1 MQFKTSYFV
10 GYTASPLVHRKWKRC
25 QQYSGELMKRSVLLA
40 MSLLIAVVV
49 ISQSNSHQSLA
60 AVEEAPYYDQQSG
73 ISACTYTNGSF
84 TTLPCFTSDQ
94 TTTDSHSMYL
104 GQCTGALTNFCYTAK
119 MDGQEVP
126 SGLRFVVSVGAYK
139 THTSSEG
146 IAGYEAYVNAFYV
159 APNDVLKNDYFG
171 SSDRPS
177 DQQTGGG
184 KIDLTPVVSA
194 SNVISLV
201 VKYKTVGLPQYSVV
215 VADEGNMTFAL
226 NGQDLTMTLEGKPAR
241 VAVDSAAQHISGP
254 NNPPADLTGKCGIP
268 SMQAVV
274 CDVDTAAADGLSFY
288 ARSKSFT
295 FPPASESAAPV
306 WVSTN
311 ATYFHF
317 PKIEFTGKTPL
328 ISVRT
333 AAPHFLKDGVT
344 VNTGNFAAFMP
355 NSLLK
360 QWGIEKT
367 ESALKAALAASVT
380 KGSEE
385 NEVAADFI
393 ITADGVKVKF
403 PKISYSAPVVRVK
416 QKPQVEVTTTTA
428 APAPAVTVPN
438 TAAPVVVSTKSVK
451 RGKSVSLTSLLKPI
465 GTGKETWSSSGGC
478 TIKGK
483 NLIAPNKA
491 ANCKVTLKQAKS
503 GKTKASSRSITVKVV

>member
-1 MQFKTSYFV
+1 
-10 GYTASPLVHRKWKRC
+10 
-25 QQYSGELMKRSVLLA
+25 MKKSVLLA

-49 ISQSNSHQSLA
+49 ISQSHSHQSLA
-60 AVEEAPYYDQQSG
+60 AVEETPYYDQQSG

-84 TTLPCFTSDQ
+84 ATLPCFSSDLSN
-94 TTTDSHSMYL
+94 TDAHLMYL
-104 GQCTGALTNFCYTAK
+104 GQCTSSLTNFCYTAK
-119 MDGQEVP
+119 VDGAAAP
-126 SGLRFVVSVGAYK
+126 GTLRFNVSVSAYK
-139 THTSSEG
+139 THTPTERD
-146 IAGYEAYVNAFYV
+146 AGYEAYVTAYYV
-159 APNDVLKNDYFG
+159 APGDRFGGEASFG
-171 SSDRPS
+171 SSDRPA
-177 DQQTGGG
+177 DQKDAGAGG
-184 KIDLTPVVSA
+184 KIDLSPVVSA
-194 SNVISLV
+194 SSVISLV
-201 VKYKTVGLPQYSVV
+201 VKYKTVGLPQNSVV

-226 NGQDLTMTLEGKPAR
+226 NGQDLTLTVEGKPAR
-241 VAVDSAAQHISGP
+241 VAVDSDAQHIPGP
-254 NNPPADLTGKCGIP
+254 FTAPADLTGKCGIP
-268 SMQAVV
+268 SMKAVV
-274 CDVDTAAADGLSFY
+274 CDVETAAADGLSFY

-295 FPPASESAAPV
+295 FPPGSESAAPV

-317 PKIEFTGKTPL
+317 PKIEFTGKMPS

-367 ESALKAALAASVT
+367 EAALKAALAASVT

-385 NEVAADFI
+385 IEVTADFL
-393 ITADGVKVKF
+393 ITDEGVKIKF

-416 QKPQVEVTTTTA
+416 QKPQAEVTTTTTTA
-428 APAPAVTVPN
+428 APALAVTVPN
-438 TAAPVVVSTKSVK
+438 AAAPVVVSPKSVK

-465 GTGKETWSSSGGC
+465 GTGKQTWSSSGGC

-483 NLIAPNKA
+483 
-491 ANCKVTLKQAKS
+491 KS
-503 GKTKASSRSITVKVV
+503 GSTR

>member
-1 MQFKTSYFV
+1 
-10 GYTASPLVHRKWKRC
+10 
-25 QQYSGELMKRSVLLA
+25 MKRSVLLA
-40 MSLLIAVVV
+40 MSLLMAVVV
-49 ISQSNSHQSLA
+49 ISQSNSRQSLA
-60 AVEEAPYYDQQSG
+60 AAEEAPYYNQQPG
-73 ISACTYTNGSF
+73 ISACTYTNGAF
-84 TTLPCFTSDQ
+84 TTLPCFT
-94 TTTDSHSMYL
+94 TDENTADSYSMRL
-104 GQCTGALTNFCYTAK
+104 GPCTSSLTNFCYTAK
-119 MDGQEVP
+119 MDGADVP
-126 SGLRFVVSVGAYK
+126 SGLRFMVTVGAYK
-139 THTSSEG
+139 THTSSVG

-159 APNDVLKNDYFG
+159 APGDVLKTEYFG

-177 DQQTGGG
+177 DQQAGGG
-184 KIDLTPVVSA
+184 KIDLSPVVSA
-194 SNVISLV
+194 SSVISLV

-226 NGQDLTMTLEGKPAR
+226 TGQDLTMTVEGKPAR

-254 NNPPADLTGKCGIP
+254 DNPPADLTGKCGIP
-268 SMQAVV
+268 SMKAVV

-288 ARSKSFT
+288 ARSKSFI

-317 PKIEFTGKTPL
+317 PSVEVQGDTKM
-328 ISVRT
+328 ISVKT

-367 ESALKAALAASVT
+367 DAALKAALAASVT
-380 KGSEE
+380 KGSVE
-385 NEVAADFI
+385 NEVTADFV

-403 PKISYSAPVVRVK
+403 PKISYSAPVVQVK
-416 QKPQVEVTTTTA
+416 QKPAVAVTTTTA
-428 APAPAVTVPN
+428 APATTVVETTVVTVPS
-438 TAAPVVVSTKSVK
+438 TVAPVVVITKSVK

-465 GTGKETWSSSGGC
+465 GNGKQTWSSSGGC

-483 NLIAPNKA
+483 TLVAPKKA
-491 ANCKVTLKQAKS
+491 ARCKVTLKQAKS
-503 GKTKASSRSITVKVV
+503 GKTKASSRSITVKVI

>member
-1 MQFKTSYFV
+1 
-10 GYTASPLVHRKWKRC
+10 
-25 QQYSGELMKRSVLLA
+25 MKRSIFLV
-40 MSLLIAVVV
+40 MSLVLAIVV
-49 ISQSNSHQSLA
+49 IGQSSSRQSLA
-60 AVEEAPYYDQQSG
+60 AAEEAPYYNQQPG
-73 ISACTYTNGSF
+73 ISACTYTPAGAF
-84 TTLPCFTSDQ
+84 ATLPCFT
-94 TTTDSHSMYL
+94 TDENTADSYSMRL
-104 GQCTGALTNFCYTAK
+104 GQCTSTLTNFCYTAK
-119 MDGQEVP
+119 MDGADVP
-126 SGLRFVVSVGAYK
+126 SGLRFMVTVGAYK
-139 THTSSEG
+139 THTSSVG

-159 APNDVLKNDYFG
+159 APTDVLKTEYFG

-177 DQQTGGG
+177 DQQAGGG
-184 KIDLTPVVSA
+184 KIDLSPVVSA

-201 VKYKTVGLPQYSVV
+201 IKYKTVGLPQYSVV

-226 NGQDLTMTLEGKPAR
+226 AGQDLTLTVEGKPAR
-241 VAVDSAAQHISGP
+241 VAVDSAAQHIPGP
-254 NNPPADLTGKCGIP
+254 DNPPADLTGKCGIP
-268 SMQAVV
+268 SMKAVV

-288 ARSKSFT
+288 ARSKSFI

-317 PKIEFTGKTPL
+317 PSVEIQGDTKL
-328 ISVRT
+328 ISVKT

-367 ESALKAALAASVT
+367 DAALKAALAASVT
-380 KGSEE
+380 KGTVE
-385 NEVAADFI
+385 NEVTADFI

-403 PKISYSAPVVRVK
+403 PKISYSAPVVQVK
-416 QKPQVEVTTTTA
+416 QKPAVAVAVTTTTA
-428 APAPAVTVPN
+428 APATTVVETTVVTVPN
-438 TAAPVVVSTKSVK
+438 TAALAVVTTKSVK

-465 GTGKETWSSSGGC
+465 GTGKQTWSSSGGC

-483 NLIAPNKA
+483 TLVAPKKA
-491 ANCKVTLKQAKS
+491 ARCKVTLKQAKS
-503 GKTKASSRSITVKVV
+503 GKTKASSRSITVKVI

>member
-1 MQFKTSYFV
+1 
-10 GYTASPLVHRKWKRC
+10 
-25 QQYSGELMKRSVLLA
+25 MKRSIFLV
-40 MSLLIAVVV
+40 MSLLLAIVV
-49 ISQSNSHQSLA
+49 ISQSSSRQSLA
-60 AVEEAPYYDQQSG
+60 AAEEAPYYNQQPG
-73 ISACTYTNGSF
+73 ISACTYTPAGAF
-84 TTLPCFTSDQ
+84 ATLPCFT
-94 TTTDSHSMYL
+94 TDENTADSYSMRL
-104 GQCTGALTNFCYTAK
+104 GQCTSTLTNFCYTAK
-119 MDGQEVP
+119 MDGADVP
-126 SGLRFVVSVGAYK
+126 SGLRFMVTVGAYK
-139 THTSSEG
+139 THTSSVG

-159 APNDVLKNDYFG
+159 APTDVLKTEYFG

-177 DQQTGGG
+177 DQQAGGG
-184 KIDLTPVVSA
+184 KIDLSPVVSA

-226 NGQDLTMTLEGKPAR
+226 AGQDLTMTVEGKPAR

-254 NNPPADLTGKCGIP
+254 DNPPADLTGKCGVP
-268 SMQAVV
+268 SMKAVV

-317 PKIEFTGKTPL
+317 PSVEYQGEKGS
-328 ISVRT
+328 ISVKT

-344 VNTGNFAAFMP
+344 VHTGNFAAFMP

-367 ESALKAALAASVT
+367 EAALKAALAASVT
-380 KGSEE
+380 KGTEE
-385 NEVAADFI
+385 NEVTADFI
-393 ITADGVKVKF
+393 ITDDGVKVKF
-403 PKISYSAPVVRVK
+403 PKISYSAPVVQVK
-416 QKPQVEVTTTTA
+416 QKPAVAVTTTTA
-428 APAPAVTVPN
+428 APATTVVETTVVTVPN
-438 TAAPVVVSTKSVK
+438 TAAPAVVTTKSVK

-465 GTGKETWSSSGGC
+465 GTGKQTWSSSGGC

-483 NLIAPNKA
+483 TLVAPKKA
-491 ANCKVTLKQAKS
+491 ARCKVTLKQAKS
-503 GKTKASSRSITVKVV
+503 GKTKATSRSITVKVN

>member
-1 MQFKTSYFV
+1 
-10 GYTASPLVHRKWKRC
+10 
-25 QQYSGELMKRSVLLA
+25 MKRSVLLA
-40 MSLLIAVVV
+40 MCLLVAVVV
-49 ISQSNSHQSLA
+49 FSQSNPHQSLA
-60 AVEEAPYYDQQSG
+60 AVEEAPYYDRQPG
-73 ISACTYTNGSF
+73 IGACTYTNGSF

-94 TTTDSHSMYL
+94 STTDAHSMHL
-104 GQCTGALTNFCYTAK
+104 GQCTDALTNFCYTAK

-126 SGLRFVVSVGAYK
+126 NGLRFMVSVGAYK
-139 THTSSEG
+139 THTSSVG
-146 IAGYEAYVNAFYV
+146 TAGYEAYINAFYV
-159 APNDVLKNDYFG
+159 APNDVLKTDYFG

-194 SNVISLV
+194 SNVISLI
-201 VKYKTVGLPQYSVV
+201 VKYKTVGLPQNSVV

-226 NGQDLTMTLEGKPAR
+226 TGQDLTMTIEGKPAR

-254 NNPPADLTGKCGIP
+254 DNPPADLTGKCGIP
-268 SMQAVV
+268 SMQEVV
-274 CDVDTAAADGLSFY
+274 CDVDAAAADGLSFY

-317 PKIEFTGKTPL
+317 PKIEFQGKTKL

-367 ESALKAALAASVT
+367 EVALKAALAASVT

-385 NEVAADFI
+385 NEVVADFT

-403 PKISYSAPVVRVK
+403 PKISYSAPVAKVK
-416 QKPQVEVTTTTA
+416 QKSEVEATTTTTA
-428 APAPAVTVPN
+428 PATTTSAPAVVT
-438 TAAPVVVSTKSVK
+438 TKSVK
-451 RGKSVSLTSLLKPI
+451 RGKSVLLMSLLKPI
-465 GTGKETWSSSGGC
+465 GTGKQTWSSSGGC

-483 NLIAPNKA
+483 NLVTPKKA
-491 ANCKVTLKQAKS
+491 AKCKVTLKQAKS
-503 GKTKASSRSITVKVV
+503 GKTKASSRSITVEVI

>member
-1 MQFKTSYFV
+1 
-10 GYTASPLVHRKWKRC
+10 
-25 QQYSGELMKRSVLLA
+25 MKRSVLLA

-49 ISQSNSHQSLA
+49 ISQSNSRQSLA
-60 AVEEAPYYDQQSG
+60 AVEEAPYYNQQPG
-73 ISACTYTNGSF
+73 ISACTYTNGAF
-84 TTLPCFTSDQ
+84 ATLPCFTSDQ
-94 TTTDSHSMYL
+94 STTDSHSMHL
-104 GQCTGALTNFCYTAK
+104 GQCTNVLTNFCYTAK
-119 MDGQEVP
+119 MDGAEVP
-126 SGLRFVVSVGAYK
+126 SGLRFMVSVGAYK
-139 THTSSEG
+139 THTSSVG

-159 APNDVLKNDYFG
+159 APGDVLKTDYFG

-177 DQQTGGG
+177 DQQAGGG

-201 VKYKTVGLPQYSVV
+201 VKYKTVGLPQNSVV
-215 VADEGNMTFAL
+215 VADDGNMTFAL
-226 NGQDLTMTLEGKPAR
+226 AGQDLTMTVEGKPAR

-254 NNPPADLTGKCGIP
+254 DNPPADLKGKCGIP
-268 SMQAVV
+268 SMKAVV

-288 ARSKSFT
+288 ARSKSFV

-317 PKIEFTGKTPL
+317 PSVEIQGNTKL
-328 ISVRT
+328 ISVKT

-367 ESALKAALAASVT
+367 EAALKAALAASVT
-380 KGSEE
+380 KESVET
-385 NEVAADFI
+385 VVTADFI

-403 PKISYSAPVVRVK
+403 PKISYSAPVVQVK
-416 QKPQVEVTTTTA
+416 QKPAVEVTTTTA
-428 APAPAVTVPN
+428 APATTTTAPPVVETTVVTVAS
-438 TAAPVVVSTKSVK
+438 TVAPAVVSTKSVK
-451 RGKSVSLTSLLKPI
+451 RGKSVSLVSLLRPI
-465 GTGKETWSSSGGC
+465 GKGKQTWSSSGGC

-483 NLIAPNKA
+483 NLVAPKKTA
-491 ANCKVTLKQAKS
+491 RCKVTLKQAKS
-503 GKTKASSRSITVKVV
+503 GTTKASSRSVTVRVV

>member
-1 MQFKTSYFV
+1 
-10 GYTASPLVHRKWKRC
+10 
-25 QQYSGELMKRSVLLA
+25 MKRSIFLV
-40 MSLLIAVVV
+40 MSLVLAIVV
-49 ISQSNSHQSLA
+49 ISQSSSRQSLA
-60 AVEEAPYYDQQSG
+60 AAEEAPYYNQQPG
-73 ISACTYTNGSF
+73 ISACTYTPAGAF
-84 TTLPCFTSDQ
+84 ATLPCFT
-94 TTTDSHSMYL
+94 TDENTADSYSMRL
-104 GQCTGALTNFCYTAK
+104 GQCTSTLTNFCYTAK
-119 MDGQEVP
+119 MDGADVP
-126 SGLRFVVSVGAYK
+126 SGLRFMVTVGAYK

-159 APNDVLKNDYFG
+159 APGDVLKTEYFG

-177 DQQTGGG
+177 DQQAGGG
-184 KIDLTPVVSA
+184 KIDLSPVVSA
-194 SNVISLV
+194 SSVISLV

-226 NGQDLTMTLEGKPAR
+226 AGQDLTLTVEGKPAR
-241 VAVDSAAQHISGP
+241 VAVDSAAQHIPGP
-254 NNPPADLTGKCGIP
+254 DNPPADLTGKCGIP
-268 SMQAVV
+268 SMKAVV

-288 ARSKSFT
+288 ARSKSFI

-317 PKIEFTGKTPL
+317 PSVEIQGDTKL
-328 ISVRT
+328 ISVKT

-367 ESALKAALAASVT
+367 DAALKAALAASVT
-380 KGSEE
+380 KGTVE
-385 NEVAADFI
+385 NEVTADFI

-403 PKISYSAPVVRVK
+403 PKISYSAPVVQVK
-416 QKPQVEVTTTTA
+416 QKPAVAVAVTTTTA
-428 APAPAVTVPN
+428 APATTVVETTVVTVPN
-438 TAAPVVVSTKSVK
+438 TAAPAVVTTKSVK

-465 GTGKETWSSSGGC
+465 GTGKQTWSSSGGC

-483 NLIAPNKA
+483 TLVAPKKA
-491 ANCKVTLKQAKS
+491 ARCKVTLKQAKS

>member
-1 MQFKTSYFV
+1 
-10 GYTASPLVHRKWKRC
+10 
-25 QQYSGELMKRSVLLA
+25 MKRSVLLA
-40 MSLLIAVVV
+40 MSLLIAAVV

-84 TTLPCFTSDQ
+84 TTLPCFSSDLSN
-94 TTTDSHSMYL
+94 TDAHLMYL
-104 GQCTGALTNFCYTAK
+104 GQCTSSLTNFCYTAK
-119 MDGQEVP
+119 VDGAAAP
-126 SGLRFVVSVGAYK
+126 DTLRFNVSVSAYK
-139 THTSSEG
+139 THTLTERD
-146 IAGYEAYVNAFYV
+146 AGYEAYVTAYYV
-159 APNDVLKNDYFG
+159 APGDRFGGEATFG
-171 SSDRPS
+171 SSDRPA
-177 DQQTGGG
+177 DQKDAGAGG

-194 SNVISLV
+194 SNVISLI

-215 VADEGNMTFAL
+215 VADDGNMTFAL
-226 NGQDLTMTLEGKPAR
+226 AGQDLTMTLEGKPAR

-254 NNPPADLTGKCGIP
+254 FNAPADLTGKCGIP
-268 SMQAVV
+268 SMKAVV
-274 CDVDTAAADGLSFY
+274 CEVDAADADGLSFY

-295 FPPASESAAPV
+295 FPPGSESAAPV

-317 PKIEFTGKTPL
+317 PSIEFQGNVGS
-328 ISVRT
+328 ISVKT

-367 ESALKAALAASVT
+367 EAALKTALAASVT
-380 KGSEE
+380 KGTAEI
-385 NEVAADFI
+385 EVTADFL
-393 ITADGVKVKF
+393 ITADGVKIKF
-403 PKISYSAPVVRVK
+403 PKISYSAPVVKVK
-416 QKPQVEVTTTTA
+416 QKPALQVTTTTTT
-428 APAPAVTVPN
+428 PTTTAVTVPN

-451 RGKSVSLTSLLKPI
+451 RGKSVLLTSLLKLI
-465 GTGKETWSSSGGC
+465 GTGKQTWSSTGGC

-483 NLIAPNKA
+483 NLVAPNKA

-503 GKTKASSRSITVKVV
+503 GKTKASSRSITVKVI

>member
-1 MQFKTSYFV
+1 
-10 GYTASPLVHRKWKRC
+10 
-25 QQYSGELMKRSVLLA
+25 
-40 MSLLIAVVV
+40 
-49 ISQSNSHQSLA
+49 
-60 AVEEAPYYDQQSG
+60 
-73 ISACTYTNGSF
+73 
-84 TTLPCFTSDQ
+84 
-94 TTTDSHSMYL
+94 
-104 GQCTGALTNFCYTAK
+104 

-126 SGLRFVVSVGAYK
+126 NGLRFMVSVGAYK
-139 THTSSEG
+139 THTSSVG
-146 IAGYEAYVNAFYV
+146 TAGYEAYINAFYV
-159 APNDVLKNDYFG
+159 APNDVLKTDYFG

-194 SNVISLV
+194 SNVISLI
-201 VKYKTVGLPQYSVV
+201 VKYKTVGLPQNSVV

-226 NGQDLTMTLEGKPAR
+226 TGQDLTMTIEGKPAR

-254 NNPPADLTGKCGIP
+254 DNPPADLTGKCGIP
-268 SMQAVV
+268 SMQEVV
-274 CDVDTAAADGLSFY
+274 CDVDAAAADGLSFY

-317 PKIEFTGKTPL
+317 PKIEFQGKTKL

-367 ESALKAALAASVT
+367 EVALKAALAASVT

-385 NEVAADFI
+385 NEVVADFT

-403 PKISYSAPVVRVK
+403 PKISYSAPVAKVK
-416 QKPQVEVTTTTA
+416 QKSEVEATTTTTA
-428 APAPAVTVPN
+428 PATTTSAPAVVT
-438 TAAPVVVSTKSVK
+438 TKSVK
-451 RGKSVSLTSLLKPI
+451 RGKSVLLMSLLKPI
-465 GTGKETWSSSGGC
+465 GTGKQTWSSSGGC

-483 NLIAPNKA
+483 NLVTPKKA
-491 ANCKVTLKQAKS
+491 AKCKVTLKQAKS
-503 GKTKASSRSITVKVV
+503 GKTKASSRSISVVVV

>member
-1 MQFKTSYFV
+1 
-10 GYTASPLVHRKWKRC
+10 
-25 QQYSGELMKRSVLLA
+25 MKRSIFLV
-40 MSLLIAVVV
+40 MSLVLAIVV
-49 ISQSNSHQSLA
+49 ISQSSSRQSLA
-60 AVEEAPYYDQQSG
+60 AAEEAPYYNQQPG
-73 ISACTYTNGSF
+73 IPACTYAAGGVF
-84 TTLPCFTSDQ
+84 TTLPCFSSDQ
-94 TTTDSHSMYL
+94 DDSYSMRL
-104 GQCTGALTNFCYTAK
+104 GQCTSTLTNFCYTAK
-119 MDGQEVP
+119 MDGADVP
-126 SGLRFVVSVGAYK
+126 SGLRFMVTVGAYK
-139 THTSSEG
+139 THTSSVG

-159 APNDVLKNDYFG
+159 APTDVLKTEYFG

-177 DQQTGGG
+177 DQQAGGG
-184 KIDLTPVVSA
+184 KIDLSPVVSA

-201 VKYKTVGLPQYSVV
+201 IKYKTVGLPQYSVV

-226 NGQDLTMTLEGKPAR
+226 AGQDLTLTVEGKPAR
-241 VAVDSAAQHISGP
+241 VAVDSAAQHIPGP
-254 NNPPADLTGKCGIP
+254 DNPPADLTGKCGIP
-268 SMQAVV
+268 SMKAVV

-288 ARSKSFT
+288 ARSKSFI

-317 PKIEFTGKTPL
+317 PSVEIQGDTKL
-328 ISVRT
+328 ISVKT

-367 ESALKAALAASVT
+367 DAALKAALAASVT
-380 KGSEE
+380 KGTVE
-385 NEVAADFI
+385 NEVTADFI

-403 PKISYSAPVVRVK
+403 PKISYSAPVVQVK
-416 QKPQVEVTTTTA
+416 QKPAVAVAVTTTTA
-428 APAPAVTVPN
+428 APATTVVETTVVTVPN
-438 TAAPVVVSTKSVK
+438 TAALAVVTTKSVK

-465 GTGKETWSSSGGC
+465 GTGKQTWSSSGGC

-483 NLIAPNKA
+483 TLVAPKKA
-491 ANCKVTLKQAKS
+491 ARCKVTLKQAKS